1 MPFRHVPRHLSQ
13 THPSARWC
21 DMQSLL
27 FSVCVTRAKSPPRQR
42 FTERFMWQRSTKS
55 PFCEGFEGNGRLF
68 MWKKGHTLQVYAQKQ
83 SVNPD
88 LHPSFLLCKIH
99 CVVQSLIN
107 HFILTRMWLHWRYV
121 KAWCVSSRHKGF
133 YEIHH
138 QLMRIFQLTNIQYFT
153 HVILHFITGDL

>member
-1 MPFRHVPRHLSQ
+1 
-13 THPSARWC
+13 
-21 DMQSLL
+21 
-27 FSVCVTRAKSPPRQR
+27 
-42 FTERFMWQRSTKS
+42 
-55 PFCEGFEGNGRLF
+55 

-99 CVVQSLIN
+99 FVVQSLIN

-133 YEIHH
+133 YEIHP
-138 QLMRIFQLTNIQYFT
+138 LVDEKFPTNQHTTLYSCNSTFYHRRFVSRLNTDAIQYEQKSLLKR
-153 HVILHFITGDL
+153 HQIVRNGHNERGKPQCVLQY